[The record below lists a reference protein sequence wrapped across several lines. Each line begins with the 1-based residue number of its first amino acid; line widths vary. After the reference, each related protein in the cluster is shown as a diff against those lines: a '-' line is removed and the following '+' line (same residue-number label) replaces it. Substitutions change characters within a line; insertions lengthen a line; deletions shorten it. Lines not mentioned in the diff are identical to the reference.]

1 MCSTYWYVDSLLKF
15 QNIEVHQMDD
25 DIKSL
30 CCLSCQSA
38 VLGFQIIEQPNQ
50 IYIACDRVKLEIE

>member
-1 MCSTYWYVDSLLKF
+1 
-15 QNIEVHQMDD
+15 MDD
-25 DIKSL
+25 DMKYL

-38 VLGFQIIEQPNQ
+38 ILGFQIIEQPTE